1 MSTMIGE
8 DVYNMYNMYKNSTST
23 SNIGVAYN
31 NIGSISIAASNVK
44 KENNMLNKIAIH
56 GVDSYIWRS
65 EKHELEVKCL
75 DGSYHIFDEV
85 VSFSYS
91 PERTSTGM
99 TIKIQFAPKKTATE
113 VAKEV
118 NEGKW
123 GYGADRIQR
132 LKEAGYSYNEVQ
144 SEANRLLYVPYKP
157 ESKIKNVIFNDPATI
172 VFWSD
177 GTKTVVKCGENDIYD
192 PEKGLAMAVA
202 KKYLGTNKSH
212 SNYMDEFKKWL
223 PKEEEPS
230 DPFEDFRDSIKKLA
244 EIGGSLKEKEND

>member
-1 MSTMIGE
+1 MPTMIDE
-8 DVYNMYNMYKNSTST
+8 KVYNMYMNSTST
-23 SNIGVAYN
+23 G
-31 NIGSISIAASNVK
+31 NIGSTSIAASNVK
-44 KENNMLNKIAIH
+44 KENNMLNERAIH
-56 GVDSYIWRS
+56 GVDSYVWNS
-65 EKHELEVKCL
+65 LDHALDVKYL
-75 DGSYHIFDEV
+75 DGTYQIFDEV
-85 VSFSYS
+85 ISFSYS

-99 TIKIQFAPKKTATE
+99 TIKIRFAPKKTATE

-144 SEANRLLYVPYKP
+144 SEANRLLYVPCKP
-157 ESKIKNVIFNDPATI
+157 ESKIKNVVFNDPATI

-223 PKEEEPS
+223 PKDEWQP

-244 EIGGSLKEKEND
+244 EIGSSLKENKND